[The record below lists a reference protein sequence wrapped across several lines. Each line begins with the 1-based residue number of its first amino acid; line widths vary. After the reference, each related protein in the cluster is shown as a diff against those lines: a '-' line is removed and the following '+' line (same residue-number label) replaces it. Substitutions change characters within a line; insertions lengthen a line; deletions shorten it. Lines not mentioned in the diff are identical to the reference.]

1 MGKQNIRKI
10 SWKRKSDKESIS
22 WVKTEYS
29 KNSSKW
35 NNNDK
40 KVYLG
45 WKFRNS
51 ESTSWVKK
59 LNIRKNSWKCKE
71 ESKSWVKTKY
81 KQEFQKYILGKKY
94 GKNSWKWKGE
104 KENTSWVKNR
114 YKQELL
120 KMG

>member
-1 MGKQNIRKI
+1 MIKKVFLGWTQNIARI
-10 SWKRKSDKESIS
+10 LQNGIIMI
-22 WVKTEYS
+22 
-29 KNSSKW
+29 
-35 NNNDK
+35 K

-45 WKFRNS
+45 WKFMNS

-114 YKQELL
+114 YRQELL

>member
-1 MGKQNIRKI
+1 MIKKVFLGWKQNIARI
-10 SWKRKSDKESIS
+10 LQNGIIMI
-22 WVKTEYS
+22 
-29 KNSSKW
+29 
-35 NNNDK
+35 K

-81 KQEFQKYILGKKY
+81 KQEFKKY
-94 GKNSWKWKGE
+94 TLEKKQNMARILENGKVKKKIHLGWKK
-104 KENTSWVKNR
+104 